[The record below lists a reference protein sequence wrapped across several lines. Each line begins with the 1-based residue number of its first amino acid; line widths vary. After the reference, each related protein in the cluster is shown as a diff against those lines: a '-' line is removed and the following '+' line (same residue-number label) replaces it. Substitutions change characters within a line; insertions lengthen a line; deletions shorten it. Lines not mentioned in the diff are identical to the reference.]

1 MCILNLINHLKWNIQ
16 YHVKRA
22 EELYTPGLM
31 FPLVIIRYIIIKK
44 TSSNF
49 KCSFTIHYS
58 HEAYQWYQS
67 TNSELF
73 GYVCASRNVVHV
85 YTGLC
90 VALTLCVYA
99 LSWGV
104 TLCSVMLKCYSTS
117 IILMYTKCVLLTLRS

>member
-1 MCILNLINHLKWNIQ
+1 
-16 YHVKRA
+16 
-22 EELYTPGLM
+22 M

-90 VALTLCVYA
+90 VALTLCVELGCDAMLSYA
-99 LSWGV
+99 
-104 TLCSVMLKCYSTS
+104 K
-117 IILMYTKCVLLTLRS
+117 VLLHIDNTYVYKMCIINFTFIEKLYRCM